1 MKTFIPLAA
10 VAGTAAAQATVWGQ
24 CGGIGYTGPTSCVS
38 GTVCTYLNDYYYQC
52 IPGTASTTAKTTTKA
67 TTTPVKTTTTAK
79 TTTPSTTIKTTTKST
94 TTSSKIP
101 TTTTKSTTT
110 SSKSTTTSTKTTTT
124 KTTTTSAPPSTGTPR
139 LVGRCNPSTRE
150 MSWPGSGIAFTFQG
164 TTASVAI
171 ASLWGDTSV
180 DIFIDGAT
188 TVISEVSGTAFTI
201 GPLASGTHTVEIR
214 KRSDAYYGSVY
225 LGDVTTDGYIVNTA
239 PPSKRIEIV
248 GDSISVGYGLDGVLG
263 CTNSAALED
272 NPLTY
277 GAVAAGILGVDYSV
291 VAWSGK
297 GIIRNY
303 ADDGQPLMPELYTR
317 WGANDVDNTYTYPA
331 ALAPQAVVINLGTN
345 DFGYLGARDPV
356 NVTAYTNAIIS
367 FGQTL
372 QSHYPGVSI
381 FLMSSPMLSDT
392 YPTAADAQHTTES
405 NALKTAATALGSKA
419 YFVDWPTQGSDVGCD
434 YHPVASTHAAE
445 ATVLAAAI
453 KSALGW

>member
-10 VAGTAAAQATVWGQ
+10 IAGTAAAQVTVWGQ
-24 CGGIGYTGPTSCVS
+24 CGGIGYTGATACVA
-38 GTVCTYLNDYYYQC
+38 GTVCTHFNDYYFQC
-52 IPGTASTTAKTTTKA
+52 IPGTASTTTTKTTTPSVKH
-67 TTTPVKTTTTAK
+67 TTTPVKTTTPIR
-79 TTTPSTTIKTTTKST
+79 TTRSTTTKLT
-94 TTSSKIP
+94 TTSVKK
-101 TTTTKSTTT
+101 TTK
-110 SSKSTTTSTKTTTT
+110 TTT
-124 KTTTTSAPPSTGTPR
+124 KTTTTSASTSTGTPR

-164 TTASVAI
+164 TTASIAI
-171 ASLWGDTSV
+171 SSLWGDTSV
-180 DIFIDGAT
+180 DIFIDGTT

-225 LGDVTTDGYIVNTA
+225 LGDVTTDGYIVNVA

-303 ADDGQPLMPELYTR
+303 ADDGEPLMPELYTR
-317 WGANDVDNTYTYPA
+317 WGANDADNTYTYPA

-345 DFGYLGARDPV
+345 DFGYLGVRDPI
-356 NVTAYTNAIIS
+356 NVTTYTNAVIS
-367 FGQTL
+367 FGRTI
-372 QSHYPGVSI
+372 QSKYPGVSL
-381 FLMSSPMLSDT
+381 FLMSSPMLSDS

-405 NALKTAATALGSKA
+405 NALKTAVMALGSKA
-419 YFVDWPTQGSDVGCD
+419 HFVDWPTQGSDVGCD
-434 YHPVASTHAAE
+434 YHPIASTHAAE
-445 ATVLAAAI
+445 ASVLAAAI